1 MKIFFN
7 SKTNGFYHSLVHG
20 DKIPVGS
27 VEITSE
33 QYQLLLEGQAAGK
46 PIKGD
51 DKGNPFNADPQPV
64 SDEQLSVIERLK
76 RDNLIA
82 ATDYLVMPDYP
93 ISAEL
98 LAKVKA
104 YRQALRDITEQAG
117 FPADIDWPVNPM
129 DEVTA

>member
-1 MKIFFN
+1 MKVYFN
-7 SKTNGFYHSLVHG
+7 SKTNGFYNSLVHG

-64 SDEQLSVIERLK
+64 SDEQLSVIERSK

-93 ISAEL
+93 IGTEL
-98 LAKVKA
+98 LDKVKV
-104 YRQALRDITEQAG
+104 YRQLLRDITEQDG
-117 FPADIDWPVNPM
+117 FPTVIGWPINPM
-129 DEVTA
+129 DEVSA